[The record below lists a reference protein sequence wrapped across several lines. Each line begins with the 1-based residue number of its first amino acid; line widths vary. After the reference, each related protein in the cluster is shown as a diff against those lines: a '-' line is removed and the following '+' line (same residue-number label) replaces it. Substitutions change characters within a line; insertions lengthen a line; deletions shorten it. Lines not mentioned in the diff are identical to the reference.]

1 MKVLPKIKSL
11 AGRGSVGVVVLVIDS
26 LEGSMSGRVAADIEL
41 LYGLEDSHTAVVA
54 LAGNCLRT
62 PRRHN
67 WRSILVASLDETVG
81 CQRKGSRREPQ
92 LWRYGE

>member
-1 MKVLPKIKSL
+1 VKVLPKIKSL

-41 LYGLEDSHTAVVA
+41 LYCLDDSHTVAVS
-54 LAGNCLRT
+54 LAGDCLRV

-81 CQRKGSRREPQ
+81 CQRRGSRREHQ
-92 LWRYGE
+92 LWRYSK